1 MIKKCFF
8 KVLFLKYDEPTS
20 AKTLLRA
27 RTRSLEI
34 AILKC
39 LKASSAPAWAP
50 ACLPNDSPI
59 SKPTRAPVS
68 RPILRPNLF
77 PALPPAS
84 PPGLTP
90 SSPMSL
96 RAAASP
102 VIWDLLVVV
111 GFEYFYL
118 PISRGLLIL
127 KLVIL
132 YLYFGIHQ
140 NWTQFQMTV
149 LTSNDNSNK

>member
-1 MIKKCFF
+1 M
-8 KVLFLKYDEPTS
+8 FLKFDEPTS

-50 ACLPNDSPI
+50 ACLPNVSPI

-102 VIWDLLVVV
+102 AIWNLFLVLV

-118 PISRGLLIL
+118 SISRGSGNFKALESCIFIL
-127 KLVIL
+127 GYIKIERS
-132 YLYFGIHQ
+132 FK
-140 NWTQFQMTV
+140 WQF
-149 LTSNDNSNK
+149 

>member
-1 MIKKCFF
+1 MKYSLNSFNETWKKSFNMKKDNQILIKTWFF
-8 KVLFLKYDEPTS
+8 LNLVKYDEPTS

-50 ACLPNDSPI
+50 ACLPNISPI

-84 PPGLTP
+84 PPALTP

-102 VIWDLLVVV
+102 AIWDL
-111 GFEYFYL
+111 F
-118 PISRGLLIL
+118 
-127 KLVIL
+127 
-132 YLYFGIHQ
+132 
-140 NWTQFQMTV
+140 
-149 LTSNDNSNK
+149 